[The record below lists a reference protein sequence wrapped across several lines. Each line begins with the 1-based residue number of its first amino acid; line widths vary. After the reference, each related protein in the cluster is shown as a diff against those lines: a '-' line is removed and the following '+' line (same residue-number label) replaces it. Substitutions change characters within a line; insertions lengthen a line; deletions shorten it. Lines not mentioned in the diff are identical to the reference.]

1 MVKTVIKI
9 DGMMCQMCEKHVN
22 EAVESSFSVKSVK
35 ANKDLKQAEIV
46 SENELDKA
54 KLAAVITET
63 GYTPGEITVESAKKK
78 GFLGLFS

>member
-22 EAVESSFSVKSVK
+22 EAVESNFSVKSVK
-35 ANKDLKQAEIV
+35 ANKDLKQAEIL
-46 SENELDKA
+46 SEAELDAA

-63 GYTPGEITVESAKKK
+63 GYTPGAVTVESVKKK